1 MATNSSILAWEIP
14 WTEKSHGLQ
23 PMGSQRDRTE
33 QLMTLNGQKILLQ
46 NYDVKHM
53 NAEGKNTYFSAF
65 SDTFSADF

>member
-33 QLMTLNGQKILLQ
+33 QLTLFTFRLRTIDVWGQAILCCKGLPSVTQ
-46 NYDVKHM
+46 DV
-53 NAEGKNTYFSAF
+53 
-65 SDTFSADF
+65 